1 MEAWFQSGRIVDIA
15 IALALLEGL
24 AVALYR
30 HRTGRGPALR
40 PFLVNLAAGLCLMLA
55 LRAALVGAGWGWVA
69 VALVGSLLAHAADL
83 AWRWRVGDR
92 QHPPGP
98 TG

>member
-1 MEAWFQSGRIVDIA
+1 MADFFTSGRIVDIA

-24 AVALYR
+24 GVALYR
-30 HRTGRGPALR
+30 WRTGRGPALR

-69 VALVGSLLAHAADL
+69 AALVGSLLAHGADL
-83 AWRWRVGDR
+83 AWRWRVGDKR
-92 QHPPGP
+92 PPSAL